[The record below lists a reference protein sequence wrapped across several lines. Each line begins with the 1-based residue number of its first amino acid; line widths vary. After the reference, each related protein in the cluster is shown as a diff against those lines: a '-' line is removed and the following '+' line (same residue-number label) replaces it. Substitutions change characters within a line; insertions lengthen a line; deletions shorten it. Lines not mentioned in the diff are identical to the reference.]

1 MAENKASAPPRPPK
15 HLRKPTQSWFK
26 DVLIDYDLEPHHVR
40 LLTLAAEAWD
50 RACAAREV
58 IDRDGLTYDD
68 RFGQPKARPEVGIE
82 RDSRIGFARL
92 LRELALDVDPPADT
106 PRALR
111 TADYGGRR

>member
-1 MAENKASAPPRPPK
+1 MAENSASAVQKPPK
-15 HLRKPTQSWFK
+15 HLQKNTQIWFK
-26 DVLIDYDLEPHHVR
+26 SVLEEYELEPHHVQ

-58 IDRDGLTYDD
+58 IDKDGLTYLD

-92 LRELALDVDPPADT
+92 LRELALDVEEPVEA
-106 PRALR
+106 PRMAR
-111 TADYGGRR
+111 TRDYGARA